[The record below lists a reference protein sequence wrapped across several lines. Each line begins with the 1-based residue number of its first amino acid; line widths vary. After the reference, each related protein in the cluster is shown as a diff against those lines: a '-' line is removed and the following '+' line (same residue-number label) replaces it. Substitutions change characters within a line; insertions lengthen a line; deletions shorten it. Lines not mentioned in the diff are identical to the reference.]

1 MTLKLSANIFT
12 AIKNETVTKTE
23 FDSVESRVES
33 VENDVN
39 NGKDTS
45 LSIIQGST
53 YDKFKIVLKKA
64 DGSEL
69 VSNEYNFVEPI
80 IETITISKDFNL
92 YLNDFGS
99 NMYPCYSCDV
109 SNRNTIKTKLNDIE
123 ISYPS
128 VAKTYRAQGSWHY
141 MRFSTSNISTIENAI
156 AKAFKCDCSDINLRI
171 VVNIY
176 RRYSS
181 TVLLSDGGRNGPVS
195 YTFNV
200 SIKNNIATATFV
212 SSSSNYNYIEVYTD
226 SNTSKSYAFEME
238 ITSITK
244 S

>member
-1 MTLKLSANIFT
+1 
-12 AIKNETVTKTE
+12 VTKAE

-45 LSIIQGST
+45 ISIIQGST

-69 VSNEYNFVEPI
+69 VSNEYNFVEPK

-92 YLNDFGS
+92 YLKDISSSRYG
-99 NMYPCYSCDV
+99 CYSCDV

-128 VAKTYRAQGSWHY
+128 VAKTYRSYGSWYY
-141 MRFSTSNISTIENAI
+141 MRFSTSNMSTIEDAI

-171 VVNIY
+171 VVSIY
-176 RRYSS
+176 RKYSS
-181 TVLLSDGGRNGPVS
+181 TFLLSDGGSNGPVS

-212 SSSSNYNYIEVYTD
+212 SSSSSSNYIEVYTD
-226 SNTSKSYAFEME
+226 STTSDSYAFEME

-244 S
+244 R